1 MWRRLLKGFACCL
14 HSGCENAARPLFLS
28 GQIKDTFH
36 PSGDEI
42 KHTRGARWLASSGPG
57 SPALPLHWAGA
68 AFPSCPAAIAAP
80 GHGHGVPQGS
90 PPCRVWPR
98 APLRDGRGQ
107 AEPSRDRGRDSPGRG
122 TAPVP
127 RGRGGSV
134 LLLTERA
141 GEGAQH
147 TSGQE
152 NTTLFAPL
160 LTIPSRFAFF

>member
-14 HSGCENAARPLFLS
+14 RSGCENAARPLFLS

-98 APLRDGRGQ
+98 APMSATEHQSHWSLRT
-107 AEPSRDRGRDSPGRG
+107 ARGRRSPPG
-122 TAPVP
+122 
-127 RGRGGSV
+127 
-134 LLLTERA
+134 
-141 GEGAQH
+141 
-147 TSGQE
+147 
-152 NTTLFAPL
+152 
-160 LTIPSRFAFF
+160 

>member
-1 MWRRLLKGFACCL
+1 VWRRLLKGFACCL

-80 GHGHGVPQGS
+80 GHGHGVPQGALPAGFGPEHVSHGASEPLEPENS
-90 PPCRVWPR
+90 PRPPFPPRVIPPVSRIWGFTAALSER
-98 APLRDGRGQ
+98 VGFAPN
-107 AEPSRDRGRDSPGRG
+107 
-122 TAPVP
+122 
-127 RGRGGSV
+127 GRGGGGNQV
-134 LLLTERA
+134 WERSLCA
-141 GEGAQH
+141 A
-147 TSGQE
+147 T
-152 NTTLFAPL
+152 
-160 LTIPSRFAFF
+160 